1 MMNKKI
7 LLFGGIIFSTVLLS
21 GCIGTEVKK
30 TVEQPIKDA
39 ANYVPEMVDINKKA
53 QEDVNSAVSQE
64 NERLQNTLNEGETG
78 TAQNNSSENN
88 NLSKKY
94 MEAVLKTNLGDIKV
108 KFDSAGAP
116 NTVNNFLKLANEKF
130 YDGTKFHRVI
140 KGFMIQGGDPL
151 SKDESMKD
159 RWGTGGPGYKFSDEL
174 KGAEKYPQ
182 GTLAM
187 ANSGPNTNG
196 SQFFIVT
203 ASPAA
208 QLPPS
213 YTVFGSVVSG
223 IDVTLKIENVQ
234 TGANDRPVE
243 NVVLKSV
250 ELLEK

>member
-1 MMNKKI
+1 MNKKI
-7 LLFGGIIFSTVLLS
+7 LMAIVVFASLILAGCANS
-21 GCIGTEVKK
+21 GEVKK

-39 ANYVPEMVDINKKA
+39 ANYVPEMVDIKEKA
-53 QEDVNSAVSQE
+53 QEDVNSAVNQE
-64 NERLQNTLNEGETG
+64 NERLQDTLNESSTG
-78 TAQNNSSENN
+78 TVENNSSENN

-94 MEAVLKTNLGDIKV
+94 MEAVLKTSLGDIKV
-108 KFDSAGAP
+108 KFDSVNAP
-116 NTVNNFLKLANEKF
+116 NAVNNFLKLANEKF
-130 YDGTKFHRVI
+130 YDGVKFHRVI

-159 RWGTGGPGYKFSDEL
+159 RWGTGGPGYKFNDEL
-174 KGAEKYPQ
+174 KGTEKYPQ

-203 ASPAA
+203 ASPQAP
-208 QLPPS
+208 LPPS

-223 IDVTLKIENVQ
+223 IDVALKIENVQ

-243 NVVLKSV
+243 KVVLKSV